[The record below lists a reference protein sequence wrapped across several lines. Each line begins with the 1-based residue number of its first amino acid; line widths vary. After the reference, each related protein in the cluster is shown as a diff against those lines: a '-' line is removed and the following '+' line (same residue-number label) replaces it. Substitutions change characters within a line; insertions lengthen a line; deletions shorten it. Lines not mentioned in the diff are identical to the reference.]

1 KEVRANGAIA
11 LDTKEKALQRAR
23 EMKNEVEN
31 GHVVVHDEHG
41 RKVTEDKDNI
51 YVEIDLPG
59 IKKEETKIEVYENI
73 LRISG
78 NRKEK
83 LKRENAKQHYSEVFY
98 GSFTREFVLPAAV
111 EKEKIKA
118 RYEDGVLFIAIPKT
132 TKGQAQIV
140 EIE

>member
-1 KEVRANGAIA
+1 
-11 LDTKEKALQRAR
+11 
-23 EMKNEVEN
+23 M
-31 GHVVVHDEHG
+31 
-41 RKVTEDKDNI
+41 TEDKDNI

>member
-1 KEVRANGAIA
+1 MAETTKGQASPRAHFF
-11 LDTKEKALQRAR
+11 
-23 EMKNEVEN
+23 
-31 GHVVVHDEHG
+31 HVTPSRSDEEFQPQS
-41 RKVTEDKDNI
+41 KVTEDKDNI

-98 GSFTREFVLPAAV
+98 GSFTREFVLSAAV

-118 RYEDGVLFIAIPKT
+118 RYEDGVLFITIPKT